1 MANLKINKTKYNTYY
16 RSRVYNVQGS
26 INLDTSDKDEAIE
39 RHSEV
44 CKVEKLLKR
53 TGCIDR
59 IVDYDWFW
67 KEGNNSGRS
76 KVKAQQIGVLIDKWL
91 EFKKRNIKPNAYKR
105 YVITMDR
112 FIDMV
117 GRTSPPRD
125 INNDTIE
132 GFKEMWKDKHSE
144 GGINI
149 NLRGIKA
156 FLIWCKDEGYIK
168 RVPKIV
174 MYKPKKNKKPKYITD
189 KHWNM
194 IMKLDNNDEKIWG
207 YLGGEFW
214 KDVFKLY
221 RSTGMRR
228 GEGLNGY
235 LDGKWYTCEDTKS
248 GEELEIEL
256 NQFEIEVINKLHNAR
271 DEHIAKGRS
280 PQTFEDKLTKYFA
293 NALKK
298 IGIYESK
305 VTTFHCLR
313 HTFAVRL
320 YLTTRDIKEVQE
332 KLNHSNLSTT
342 EIYTKLKYKRLEY
355 DFPSLIKKPKIEV
368 LDTKYLDTIEYKGSS
383 SRLIN

>member
-1 MANLKINKTKYNTYY
+1 
-16 RSRVYNVQGS
+16 
-26 INLDTSDKDEAIE
+26 
-39 RHSEV
+39 
-44 CKVEKLLKR
+44 
-53 TGCIDR
+53 
-59 IVDYDWFW
+59 VDYDWFW
-67 KEGNNSGRS
+67 KEDNHSGRS
-76 KVKAQQIGVLIDKWL
+76 KVKAQQIGILIDKWL

-194 IMKLDNNDEKIWG
+194 IMNLDNNDEKIWG

-256 NQFEIEVINKLHNAR
+256 NEFEIEVINKLH
-271 DEHIAKGRS
+271 
-280 PQTFEDKLTKYFA
+280 
-293 NALKK
+293 
-298 IGIYESK
+298 
-305 VTTFHCLR
+305 
-313 HTFAVRL
+313 
-320 YLTTRDIKEVQE
+320 
-332 KLNHSNLSTT
+332 
-342 EIYTKLKYKRLEY
+342 
-355 DFPSLIKKPKIEV
+355 
-368 LDTKYLDTIEYKGSS
+368 
-383 SRLIN
+383 